1 MRLQRNG
8 HVAQRKAHLSLAVGK
23 SCESIVVFFAADLGP
38 LSATLNIP
46 HNGTASP
53 QMVPLS
59 ATVTK
64 TGHSENTLDPRM
76 RGYASGDCR
85 RSLLGVSPSAL

>member
-1 MRLQRNG
+1 MRSQRNG
-8 HVAQRKAHLSLAVGK
+8 RVAPRSAHGARAVGK
-23 SCESIVVFFAADLGP
+23 SCVIEVVLFADDLGS

-64 TGHSENTLDPRM
+64 TGQPRT
-76 RGYASGDCR
+76 RAQASGIAVDHCWE
-85 RSLLGVSPSAL
+85 